1 MPTASNRINFT
12 WADSSTK
19 YWDVSS
25 RDGDTLYFVEN
36 DGIYIGARKVADN
49 LFFNKEIILE
59 PVSTEYFP
67 SSTMASTQIPVQ
79 WDSKKYG
86 YTNGST
92 IYSTELVYLNN
103 KNVLSNGQIFT
114 LLFNNIKFRGL
125 TTLGANGAIQLR
137 VSAIAASGFSS
148 SYYSVYKNYNEY
160 LYPTDIIEFGST
172 VDNAAYTFVE
182 SIKLVYLEFPRRTGA
197 FYLLGKLPIP
207 SGKVI
212 PGKSGTRRVVDYDW
226 GTYALAMET
235 GEPGKISPLATS
247 SSVNTTNKTKNP
259 IGFLPGGK
267 IYLNLG
273 PALTSGTYIN
283 GTNANKWNIYTELSN
298 SAFNFKYSSNCGDNL
313 IPGKHVYI
321 IFNEGDDGRWY
332 LDDTWWDTSIRAGK
346 ICVPI
351 GISTSLAGYTGG
363 IGYIE
368 NFCGTNR
375 ALTCTADGTISEFV
389 SNKNNNVIIDVSISG
404 TDYDHIFIGTN
415 LDTTN
420 AGIIITGCALNPEKI
435 PSAVSVLK
443 NGGTAYCRIYA
454 YESNMLIEKDLIP
467 LYIRDFSYTIEDT
480 NPILIGGLTYP
491 LQNTSPGVNINM
503 IMYPEDPNGTILIS
517 VPRDLAASIAQHSE
531 KWMVIQ

>member
-1 MPTASNRINFT
+1 M
-12 WADSSTK
+12 
-19 YWDVSS
+19 
-25 RDGDTLYFVEN
+25 
-36 DGIYIGARKVADN
+36 
-49 LFFNKEIILE
+49 
-59 PVSTEYFP
+59 
-67 SSTMASTQIPVQ
+67 
-79 WDSKKYG
+79 
-86 YTNGST
+86 NGST
-92 IYSTELVYLNN
+92 SHSTELVYLNN

-114 LLFNNIKFRGL
+114 LLFNNTQFRGL
-125 TTLGANGAIQLR
+125 TTLGTNGAIQLR
-137 VSAIAASGFSS
+137 ISS
-148 SYYSVYKNYNEY
+148 SVPSVFPNSYYFVYKNYNEY

-172 VDNAAYTFVE
+172 VDSSANASVE
-182 SIKLVYLEFPRRTGA
+182 SIKLVYLELPSRSGA

-212 PGKSGTRRVVDYDW
+212 PGKSVTRQVVNYNFA
-226 GTYALAMET
+226 TYALAMET

-247 SSVNTTNKTKNP
+247 SSVSTTNKTKNP

-273 PALTSGTYIN
+273 PTVTSGTYIN
-283 GTNANKWNIYTELSN
+283 GTNANIPKWNIYTELSN
-298 SAFNFKYSSNCGDNL
+298 SAFNFKYSSNCGNNL
-313 IPGKHVYI
+313 TAGKHVYI

-351 GISTSLAGYTGG
+351 GISTSLAGYTSGT
-363 IGYIE
+363 GYIE

-415 LDTTN
+415 LDTTS
-420 AGIIITGCALNPEKI
+420 AGIIITGYALNPEKI

-480 NPILIGGLTYP
+480 DPILMGGLTYP
-491 LQNTSPGVNINM
+491 LQNTSAGVTINM
-503 IMYPEDPNGTILIS
+503 IMYPQDPNGTILIS